1 MLITGGALPEIRDEL
16 FKPMDLPHKWSRIS
30 IDPGTAACP
39 GDPTGLPVAELAAKV
54 KEASAGLTAAAQLA
68 IRQWADSNE
77 GKLWCVRKN
86 TLIRHLNTGVV
97 EVPRAIAD
105 RSNQG
110 DGASG
115 YRSVMAG

>member
-1 MLITGGALPEIRDEL
+1 MSC

-30 IDPGTAACP
+30 IDQAQLPALEINP
-39 GDPTGLPVAELAAKV
+39 GLPVAELAAKV

-86 TLIRHLNTGVV
+86 TLIRPSQYGSG
-97 EVPRAIAD
+97 
-105 RSNQG
+105 RS
-110 DGASG
+110 S
-115 YRSVMAG
+115 